1 MIKKIEVAIDIG
13 GRKVVTGTNIDKVIA
28 DVDAYL
34 VSKQ

>member
-1 MIKKIEVAIDIG
+1 MIRKIEVRIDIG
-13 GRKVVTGTNIDKVIA
+13 GRKVISGSDMDKVIA